1 MGLVHPGRQKTYD
14 LFKKRFWF
22 VGCYSWIAEK
32 TNQCVGCSQKRH
44 YLAPKKIAPLRC
56 IPPTAAIMARVHLD
70 LTEGIYDKNGK
81 HYVIAVLVDSF
92 SKFVEGDVLPNKTAK
107 SIALFLWK
115 HLFCRYLAPLEC
127 VVHDRDRTLG
137 AKIMKELLKNFDCDI
152 KVTVGG
158 NPQSNG
164 QAEIFIKTI
173 KERINAVLCDL
184 NYELPSNW
192 GNTIFPQVLCGL
204 RCSPSCATGMIPT
217 EILLGRKL
225 KFPFELN
232 REEKFEG
239 NNLKKKNNSS

>member
-1 MGLVHPGRQKTYD
+1 M
-14 LFKKRFWF
+14 
-22 VGCYSWIAEK
+22 
-32 TNQCVGCSQKRH
+32 
-44 YLAPKKIAPLRC
+44 
-56 IPPTAAIMARVHLD
+56 
-70 LTEGIYDKNGK
+70 
-81 HYVIAVLVDSF
+81 VDSF

-184 NYELPSNW
+184 SNVTIFHIYLVFSEIYEL
-192 GNTIFPQVLCGL
+192 TYKKTKQ
-204 RCSPSCATGMIPT
+204 
-217 EILLGRKL
+217 ILKY
-225 KFPFELN
+225 N
-232 REEKFEG
+232 
-239 NNLKKKNNSS
+239 KNNMF